1 MISVCLAAYNGEKYL
16 REQLDSILCQLS
28 ETDELIISDDGSKD
42 RTIEI
47 INSYNDKRIHLL
59 KNQDRHGVVPN
70 FENALSNANGD
81 YIFLSDQDDVWLEG
95 KIEKSLE
102 YLKEY
107 DLVIHNANVNYQ
119 DGFHSDTDYYKIRNS
134 GAGYMKNLWKN
145 TYLGCCMAFKKK
157 VLSYTL
163 PFPKNILWHDMWIA
177 LMVELK
183 GNTKFIEGIYL
194 NYRRHGDNASASS
207 EKSTF
212 SKWFQFKYR
221 MVLLYNTLKRAYLN

>member
-1 MISVCLAAYNGEKYL
+1 MISVCLATYNGEKYL

-28 ETDELIISDDGSKD
+28 GTDELIISDDGSKD

-134 GAGYMKNLWKN
+134 GAGYIKNLWKN

>member
-1 MISVCLAAYNGEKYL
+1 MISVCLATYNGEKYL
-16 REQLDSILCQLS
+16 REQLDSILSQLS
-28 ETDELIISDDGSKD
+28 ENDEIIVSDDGSKD
-42 RTIEI
+42 ATINI
-47 INSYNDKRIHLL
+47 IKSYNDNRIHLYQ
-59 KNQDRHGVVPN
+59 NQGEHGVVAN
-70 FENALSNANGD
+70 FENTLSKANGD
-81 YIFLSDQDDVWLEG
+81 YIFLSDQDDVWLDG
-95 KIEKSLE
+95 KIAKSLV

-107 DLVIHNANVNYQ
+107 DLVIHNAHVNYQ
-119 DGFHSDTDYYKIRNS
+119 DGSHSNVDYYTIRNS
-134 GAGYMKNLWKN
+134 GTGYIKNLWKN

-157 VLSYTL
+157 VLGYVL

-183 GNTKFIEGIYL
+183 GNTKFIDEIYL

-221 MVLLYNTLKRAYLN
+221 MFFLYNTLKRAYFH

>member
-1 MISVCLAAYNGEKYL
+1 
-16 REQLDSILCQLS
+16 
-28 ETDELIISDDGSKD
+28 
-42 RTIEI
+42 
-47 INSYNDKRIHLL
+47 
-59 KNQDRHGVVPN
+59 
-70 FENALSNANGD
+70 
-81 YIFLSDQDDVWLEG
+81 
-95 KIEKSLE
+95 
-102 YLKEY
+102 
-107 DLVIHNANVNYQ
+107 
-119 DGFHSDTDYYKIRNS
+119 
-134 GAGYMKNLWKN
+134 MKNLWKN
-145 TYLGCCMAFKKK
+145 TYLGCCMAFKKN

-183 GNTKFIEGIYL
+183 GNTKFIDGIYL

>member
-47 INSYNDKRIHLL
+47 INSYNDKRIYLF

-70 FENALSNANGD
+70 FENALSKANGD

-119 DGFHSDTDYYKIRNS
+119 DGFHSDTDYYTIRNS

-183 GNTKFIEGIYL
+183 GNTKFIDGIYL

-221 MVLLYNTLKRAYLN
+221 MVILYNTLKRAYLN